1 LEEPRLGKIP
11 EMGSLM
17 PKKLVKKLMEVFFL
31 HMPCMEYIH
40 LYMKHVGLFG
50 SVIWI
55 HDDIARITIYFNVQL
70 SNPPFFP
77 CQWKKPGGK
86 KTHFHQAYG
95 SLVAEKEDEKL
106 N

>member
-1 LEEPRLGKIP
+1 
-11 EMGSLM
+11 
-17 PKKLVKKLMEVFFL
+17 MEVFFL

-55 HDDIARITIYFNVQL
+55 HDDIARITVYFNVQL

-86 KTHFHQAYG
+86 KTHVHQAYG

>member
-1 LEEPRLGKIP
+1 
-11 EMGSLM
+11 
-17 PKKLVKKLMEVFFL
+17 
-31 HMPCMEYIH
+31 MPCMEYIH

-55 HDDIARITIYFNVQL
+55 HDDIARITIYVQL
-70 SNPPFFP
+70 SNPLSFRASGSKNPVE
-77 CQWKKPGGK
+77 K
-86 KTHFHQAYG
+86 KTHVHQAYG